1 MILLGKRKACGENM
15 WFRLEKLRF
24 HMEELRRSW
33 KKARKNIR
41 LGDFAPKNA
50 KFIWFFDEKRFQR
63 NPKLYATRGAFIG
76 IHLGTI
82 GLRQRKPGIE
92 KV

>member
-1 MILLGKRKACGENM
+1 MGKIKISHGRAEKK
-15 WFRLEKLRF
+15 LEKSR
-24 HMEELRRSW
+24 
-33 KKARKNIR
+33 KKTCVFDDIASKNT
-41 LGDFAPKNA
+41 
-50 KFIWFFDEKRFQR
+50 KFIRFFDEKRFQR
-63 NPKLYATRGAFIG
+63 NPKLYATRGADIG